1 MNILYVASGIPLPG
15 SLGGSTHTFEVARG
29 LADRGH
35 HVHVVAVSA
44 EGRTNLRH
52 LVTPHQLTHHNFT
65 IHHIDI
71 PKPLSL
77 VATSTIMRLVERIKP
92 DVIMERYYNFAGA
105 GMLAARRFG
114 LPTLLEVNALI
125 VDPPSVR
132 KRQIDD
138 RLGGPMRRWATRQ
151 CQWADAI
158 VTPLHTTVPA
168 EIDRARIHE
177 HPWGADVERFRPRP
191 SQRPATHVPTVIFI
205 GSFRAWHGAN
215 HGVAAAQLVLD
226 RGINAKFIFVGDGP
240 ELAEAKATAHN
251 YPAIEFTGM
260 QPYARMPELLQ
271 SADIGIAP
279 FDTSKHPALQAAG
292 FFWSPLKV
300 HEYMASALPVITSD
314 ITPLN
319 HIVRHEQ
326 EGLLVPE
333 GDVATLA
340 DTMQYLIENPTYA
353 NLLGQA
359 GRERVVAHYSWQQ
372 HCATLDGILHDIV
385 AQRQRCL
392 G

>member
-1 MNILYVASGIPLPG
+1 MNILYVASGIPVPG

-35 HVHVVAVSA
+35 LVHVIAVSA
-44 EGRTNLRH
+44 EGHVDLRH
-52 LVTPHQLTHHNFT
+52 LVTPRQLIHHNFT

-71 PKPLSL
+71 PKSLSL
-77 VATSTIMRLVERIKP
+77 LATPTIMRLVDRIKP
-92 DVIMERYYNFAGA
+92 DVIIERYYNFAGA
-105 GMLAARRFG
+105 GMLAARTAQ

-138 RLGGPMRRWATRQ
+138 LLGGPMRRWATQQ

-158 VTPLHTTVPA
+158 ITPLHTTVPA

-177 HPWGADVERFRPRP
+177 HPWGADVDRFVPRP
-191 SQRPATHVPTVIFI
+191 YPRPATHIPTVIFI

-226 RGINAKFIFVGDGP
+226 RGVNARFVFVGDGP
-240 ELAEAKATAHN
+240 ELADAKTYAHN
-251 YPAIEFTGM
+251 YPAIEFIGM
-260 QPYARMPELLQ
+260 QPYTRMPELLH

-319 HIVRHEQ
+319 HIVRHEK
-326 EGLLVPE
+326 EGLLVNE
-333 GDVATLA
+333 GDVIALA
-340 DTMQYLIENPTYA
+340 DAMQRLIEQPDFA
-353 NLLGQA
+353 IQLGAA
-359 GRERVVAHYSWQQ
+359 GRERVVAQYSWQQ
-372 HCATLDGILHDIV
+372 HCATLDNILHDII
-385 AQRQRCL
+385 AQRQRCVD
-392 G
+392 